1 MTSRMPFL
9 DHALLVLLAF
19 IWGSSFTL
27 IKVVVTDIPPLSLT
41 ALRIAT
47 AALVLTAAAWAR
59 GEAWPRGIRAWGWI
73 VAAGLSGN
81 IIPFSLISWGEQ
93 VIDSGLAAIY
103 IAIVP
108 IAVLVLAHFLTPD
121 ERFTPAKGI
130 GVAFGFSGIVV
141 LVGPRAL
148 AGMDEHLLR
157 QLAVAAAAFSYA
169 ANTLIIKRI
178 SGQRPVAMAA
188 AIMTISAL
196 ILAPFALW
204 RDFPLHPSTA
214 AFAGGVL
221 LGVVHTAIATL
232 IMFAIVRRRG
242 AGFFS
247 MINFLIPLF
256 GYFLGV
262 ALLGEAVQPRALAA
276 LGLILAGIY
285 MTTRIKA
292 ARPRPRTD

>member
-1 MTSRMPFL
+1 MSPRFPFL
-9 DHALLVLLAF
+9 DHALLLLLAF

-27 IKVVVTDIPPLSLT
+27 IKVVVIDIPPLTLT
-41 ALRIAT
+41 WMRITT
-47 AALVLTAAAWAR
+47 AALALGLAARLA
-59 GEAWPRGIRAWGWI
+59 GQAWPRGGRMWAWI
-73 VAAGLSGN
+73 VAAGLTGN

-108 IAVLVLAHFLTPD
+108 IAVLVLAHFLTTD
-121 ERFTPAKGI
+121 ERITPAKGL
-130 GVAFGFSGIVV
+130 GVAFGFAGILV

-157 QLAVAAAAFSYA
+157 QLAVAAAAVSYA

-178 SGQRPVAMAA
+178 SGQHPIAMAA
-188 AIMTISAL
+188 AIMAVSAL
-196 ILAPFALW
+196 LLAPFALW
-204 RDFPLHPSTA
+204 RDFPIHPSALSLAGA
-214 AFAGGVL
+214 AL
-221 LGVVHTAIATL
+221 LGLVHTGLATL

-262 ALLGEAVQPRALAA
+262 ALLGEPLRPRALAA
-276 LGLILAGIY
+276 LGLILSGIWLS
-285 MTTRIKA
+285 TRA
-292 ARPRPRTD
+292 SGARRPAPTD